1 MARRRDPE
9 LCERWA
15 ERIQRQK
22 SSGLTIARFCEHEAV
37 SQVSFHAWK
46 RRLAGQSTPT
56 TPPSS
61 TPSPAFLP
69 VRWSEPNTTTTTTA
83 TAAAAGRVEFELPN
97 GVHMRILDAHA
108 EFVGRVAQLVGAVDL
123 PRRGDAC

>member
-22 SSGLTIARFCEHEAV
+22 SSGLTIARFCELEAV

-46 RRLAGQSTPT
+46 RRLAGQSTPA
-56 TPPSS
+56 TPPFS

-69 VRWSEPNTTTTTTA
+69 VRWSEPNATTTTA
-83 TAAAAGRVEFELPN
+83 AAARVEFELPN

>member
-46 RRLAGQSTPT
+46 GGFRATHTLRADFE
-56 TPPSS
+56 PPIHCG
-61 TPSPAFLP
+61 
-69 VRWSEPNTTTTTTA
+69 N
-83 TAAAAGRVEFELPN
+83 
-97 GVHMRILDAHA
+97 D
-108 EFVGRVAQLVGAVDL
+108 LV
-123 PRRGDAC
+123 PRTS